1 MDRGH
6 PARMTRA
13 ARILGAAALAFVLAG
28 CAGVPPP
35 TPAPTPTTTVPT
47 PAPTVTPTPSPT
59 PTATPT
65 PVPVPTSTPS
75 PTAIAGPA
83 IVAGQCVF
91 HIDVADTMEKS
102 MRGLSGRSRI
112 PLDFGMLWLF
122 AHQGETSIWM
132 KDMLVPI
139 DIVWMDSE
147 HRVLRVDAD
156 APPQPGAPDRELKIY
171 NPPPGAW
178 SVLEIAAGRAAAC
191 GMEPGAATQFINLL
205 PAPAPR

>member
-6 PARMTRA
+6 PARVTRA
-13 ARILGAAALAFVLAG
+13 TLILGAAALTLVMAG

-35 TPAPTPTTTVPT
+35 APASTPTAAVPT
-47 PAPTVTPTPSPT
+47 SAPTVASTPSPT

-65 PVPVPTSTPS
+65 PVPVPTAMPS

-91 HIDVADTMEKS
+91 TIDLADTMEKS

-112 PLDFGMLWLF
+112 PPDFGMLWLF
-122 AHQGETSIWM
+122 ARQGETAIWM

-139 DIVWMDSE
+139 DIVWMDRE
-147 HRVLRVDAD
+147 HRVLRVDAN
-156 APPQPGAPDRELKIY
+156 APPQPGVPDQELKIY
-171 NPPPGAW
+171 NPPPGAF
-178 SVLEIAAGRAAAC
+178 SVLEIAAGRASAC
-191 GMEPGAATQFINLL
+191 GMAPGAATQFVNL
-205 PAPAPR
+205 PPGP